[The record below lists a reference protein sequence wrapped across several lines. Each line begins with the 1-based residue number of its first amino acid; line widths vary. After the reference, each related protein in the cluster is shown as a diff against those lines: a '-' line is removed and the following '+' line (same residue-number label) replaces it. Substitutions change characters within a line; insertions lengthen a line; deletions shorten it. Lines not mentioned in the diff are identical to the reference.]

1 MPLNSIV
8 SAWRKERLGLTMIVA
23 SLAVI
28 TITVLLLFLHQQR
41 EEQAHVREQG
51 TNLVRILSR
60 IPYEQFVPEPGK
72 AGILSVLQQ
81 TQNTSALAY
90 LAIVDSAGRH
100 VEEIAGSG
108 VIVPSAPIPA
118 DPTGWVGQ
126 RMLTMPAGGHQVTEF
141 HAPLFDGGQ
150 MAGYVRLG
158 YLRPGFGL
166 SADQVAF
173 IATFALPIFLLTPLF
188 YFLVRRE
195 VRPLQQVS
203 SRLDRLM
210 DQGNLTGKVEL
221 AVSDELQDFMG
232 RFNRFIDGA
241 QQRIGELEADR
252 SRLVTS
258 SKLLSYK
265 RSRIESV
272 LQSFPDAVMVLDE
285 SGTVSLANARIGQ
298 VMGVPHED
306 ILGKRPAEWCKDPDI
321 IAFLSGQGG
330 RRGHGYHSDAF
341 EFQPASLSGRTYSI
355 SPYPLFS
362 PRDTSELLG
371 TLVVFRDITAE
382 KMAKSSSG
390 EFVAHV
396 SHELKTPLNVLAMYS
411 EMLQGEEGNQEQ
423 FRIEAANVIHDEV
436 ERLTLLI
443 NNILSITKIET
454 GSISIERKRVKLR
467 ELLQDTFDACARSG
481 QDKHLD
487 FQLDLPKELGP
498 VALDKDLVRIA
509 INNLL
514 TNAIKYSNEN
524 GVVRMSV
531 EETDMAVRISVSDE
545 GIGIPPEEQE
555 KIFEKFYRSHS
566 EEVSSRNGHGLG
578 LSLAREIVQ
587 LHHGTLTVNS
597 TPGKGSEFIV
607 EFSKEA
613 GLLRQAV

>member
-1 MPLNSIV
+1 MPLNRIV

-60 IPYEQFVPEPGK
+60 IPYEQFVPVPGK

-108 VIVPSAPIPA
+108 VIVPSAPIST

-126 RMLTMPAGGHQVTEF
+126 RMLTMPAGGRQVTEF

-210 DQGNLTGKVEL
+210 DQGSLTGKVEL

-232 RFNRFIDGA
+232 RFNRFVDGA

-285 SGTVSLANARIGQ
+285 SGSREPGQCQDRAGDGRSARGYPRQ
-298 VMGVPHED
+298 ATGGMVQGPGYYRVPVRP
-306 ILGKRPAEWCKDPDI
+306 GRPARSW
-321 IAFLSGQGG
+321 LS
-330 RRGHGYHSDAF
+330 
-341 EFQPASLSGRTYSI
+341 
-355 SPYPLFS
+355 
-362 PRDTSELLG
+362 
-371 TLVVFRDITAE
+371 
-382 KMAKSSSG
+382 
-390 EFVAHV
+390 
-396 SHELKTPLNVLAMYS
+396 
-411 EMLQGEEGNQEQ
+411 
-423 FRIEAANVIHDEV
+423 
-436 ERLTLLI
+436 
-443 NNILSITKIET
+443 
-454 GSISIERKRVKLR
+454 
-467 ELLQDTFDACARSG
+467 
-481 QDKHLD
+481 
-487 FQLDLPKELGP
+487 
-498 VALDKDLVRIA
+498 
-509 INNLL
+509 
-514 TNAIKYSNEN
+514 
-524 GVVRMSV
+524 
-531 EETDMAVRISVSDE
+531 
-545 GIGIPPEEQE
+545 
-555 KIFEKFYRSHS
+555 
-566 EEVSSRNGHGLG
+566 
-578 LSLAREIVQ
+578 
-587 LHHGTLTVNS
+587 
-597 TPGKGSEFIV
+597 
-607 EFSKEA
+607 
-613 GLLRQAV
+613 

>member
-108 VIVPSAPIPA
+108 VIVPSAPIPT

-545 GIGIPPEEQE
+545 GIGIAPEEQE